1 LTRFYSLLA
10 VALLAGDWP
19 RYLGPAADGSSPEVG
34 LVAPWPNAGLKLLWE
49 CPLGVGYAPPV
60 VAGGKLYHFDRFADA
75 VRLTCRDAATGAE
88 AWKVEFPTAY
98 EDQYGYEPGPRA
110 CPVVDGDRVYIHGAD
125 GLLACVRDGKAVWQ
139 VDTRTAYHVHPNF
152 FGAAG
157 VPWVE
162 GELLLVAVGGSP
174 PGPRPVDLREAKPNG
189 SCVVAFDKLTG
200 TERWRA
206 GADLASYASPTVAVV
221 GGKRTGLYFA
231 RGGLLGFDPGT
242 GAERFRFPWRARI
255 LESVNAANPVV
266 VGDRVFL
273 SECYGPGS
281 VLLDVSGKPAVVW
294 KDDDERSLQAHWAT
308 PIHHAGF
315 VYGSSGRHAND
326 ADLRC
331 VELATGAV
339 KWRER
344 RTTRCTL
351 LKADGHLIV
360 LGEGGEL
367 RLIRL
372 NADKYDEV
380 SRVELP
386 GFGYPCWAPPVLSDG
401 RLYVRGRGEAGNR
414 LACYAIRGGWP
425 RPGGFAEGSAATETL
440 PPRSPPQS
448 LRVAAKQSP
457 LSPPAPGPRSPA
469 RTWSSP
475 RPAWRS
481 AATVNWTHARTPRG
495 PSGTPSPARGRAPRS
510 SATW

>member
-1 LTRFYSLLA
+1 MSWLLCLC
-10 VALLAGDWP
+10 VAPLADWP
-19 RYLGPAADGSSPEVG
+19 RYLGPNADGSSLETG
-34 LVAPWPNAGLKLLWE
+34 LVAAWPKGGPKLLWD

-60 VAGGKLYHFDRFADA
+60 VAAGRLYHFDRFGDA

-88 AWKVEFPTAY
+88 KWKCEFPTAY

-110 CPVVDGDRVYIHGAD
+110 GPVVDGDRVYIHGAD
-125 GLLACVRDGKAVWQ
+125 GLLACVADGGKLVWKRDTTA
-139 VDTRTAYHVHPNF
+139 AYHVHANF
-152 FGAAG
+152 FGAAS

-174 PGPRPVDLREAKPNG
+174 PGPRPTDLRDARPNG

-200 TERWRA
+200 KERWRV
-206 GADLASYASPTVAVV
+206 GDDLASYASPTVATIA
-221 GGKRTGLYFA
+221 GKPTGLYFA

-242 GAERFRFPWRARI
+242 GAERFRFPWRAKS

-266 VGDRVFL
+266 VGDRVLL

-281 VLLDVSGKPAVVW
+281 VLLDLAGGRPTPVW

-308 PIHHAGF
+308 PVHHAGF
-315 VYGSSGRHAND
+315 VYGSSGRHANE
-326 ADLRC
+326 AELRC

-351 LKADGHLIV
+351 LKVDGHLV
-360 LGEGGEL
+360 ALGEGGEL

-372 NADKYDEV
+372 NPEKYDEV
-380 SRVELP
+380 NRVELP

-401 RLYVRGRGEAGNR
+401 RLYVRGRGEGGNR
-414 LACYAIRGGWP
+414 LACFR
-425 RPGGFAEGSAATETL
+425 
-440 PPRSPPQS
+440 
-448 LRVAAKQSP
+448 
-457 LSPPAPGPRSPA
+457 
-469 RTWSSP
+469 
-475 RPAWRS
+475 
-481 AATVNWTHARTPRG
+481 
-495 PSGTPSPARGRAPRS
+495 
-510 SATW
+510 